1 MAKSGGEASLADRH
15 GRVII
20 VGYEDPIKK
29 ILATALRT
37 RFASKA
43 DHVTDIVVRAACPSG
58 EALLTEFTRNVRNE
72 HLPGLIILEINMP
85 VMNGINTALCLRSLE
100 RGANISEKTPILF
113 FTNRELDETF
123 RKVIRFVEPAK
134 FLPIGDINKA
144 AFTEK
149 AAQVSD
155 LLAKEDW

>member
-1 MAKSGGEASLADRH
+1 VAKSGGGESLADRH

-37 RFASKA
+37 RFASE
-43 DHVTDIVVRAACPSG
+43 VAACPSG
-58 EALLTEFTRNVRNE
+58 EALLTELTKNVRNE

-100 RGANISEKTPILF
+100 RGADVAEPTPILF

-123 RKVIRFVEPAK
+123 RKVIRFVAPAK
-134 FLPIGDINKA
+134 FLPIGEINQA

-149 AAQVSD
+149 AAQVAD
-155 LLAKEDW
+155 LLAKEGW